1 MPYHTTVQLLKYA
14 NFFYL
19 SQKVVVNQADC
30 CVSDESQRG
39 LRPEGPLKN
48 VLVTGGAGYIATH
61 TIICLLQAGY
71 DVTVVDNLVNSNKEG
86 IQARRFTVTARTFY
100 FYEIIFSAE

>member
-1 MPYHTTVQLLKYA
+1 MLAMFL
-14 NFFYL
+14 
-19 SQKVVVNQADC
+19 NQAVS
-30 CVSDESQRG
+30 CVSDESQRD

-100 FYEIIFSAE
+100 FYEIVFSAE